1 MKILRVV
8 RDGFSSAV
16 MDKHALVA
24 QMISHIRESIGVAVR
39 EGAAAADAARDGE
52 DAQAKR
58 EDARMALE
66 YGALAAG
73 QSKRAEQAHFMMSQL
88 ETFRPGP
95 LPKNGKIDV
104 GALIE
109 IEDEDNGIGRT
120 LFIAPVG
127 AGMELTGPGGD
138 GFLSVITPTSP
149 IGRAARGRQLGDSI
163 DVTVDGETRTWE
175 ITWVE

>member
-1 MKILRVV
+1 
-8 RDGFSSAV
+8 
-16 MDKHALVA
+16 MDKQALVA
-24 QMISHIRESIGVAVR
+24 QMVQHIRESIGVAMR
-39 EGAAAADAARDGE
+39 EGAAAADAAREGE

-73 QSKRAEQAHFMMSQL
+73 QSRRAEQAHFMLAQL
-88 ETFRPGP
+88 EAFHPRP
-95 LPKNGKIDV
+95 LPKGGRIDV

-109 IEDEDNGIGRT
+109 IEDEDSGVGRT

-149 IGRAARGRQLGDSI
+149 IGRAAKGRQLGDSI
-163 DVTVDGETRTWE
+163 DVTVDGETRSWA